1 MNDDHAD
8 EPAPEEGEHLELTV
22 DPDLASGAYANF
34 ATVWHTAHEF
44 TLDFFAP
51 AQPGAAAFTHTARV
65 RVPPSVIFSVARAI
79 ADNVNQYEDSF
90 GAIDAPDSDGDVYP
104 PPWDDEEGGPG

>member
-1 MNDDHAD
+1 MTEDRPDQPLPDGA
-8 EPAPEEGEHLELTV
+8 EHVELTV
-22 DPDLASGAYANF
+22 DPELASGAYSNF

-79 ADNVNQYEDSF
+79 ADNVNQYEAQY
-90 GAIDAPDSDGDVYP
+90 GPIDASDTDDEVYP
-104 PPWDDEEGGPG
+104 PPWDEDGPEGR